1 MKSRIL
7 NPLFRVLAGIGAV
20 GAAGILLAFPPAPH
34 HLVYGLIRDELG
46 NPLNDPKAVVVLE
59 VNGTTVATTG
69 ISSVADKDGN
79 YRLNI
84 PLDSGVTA
92 QRYQI
97 SAQFP
102 AVPFRMRVKI
112 GTATYVPI
120 VMSGVSSLV
129 TSAGGISRVDLTL
142 GEDTD
147 GDGLPD
153 AWERALIAARG
164 GGRTLA
170 DIRPQDDDDGD
181 GMTNL
186 QEYLAGT
193 YAFDP
198 QDGFSLAI
206 RGIEADRTLL
216 EFTVIRGRTY
226 TLEASN
232 DMKNWSPVKFQL
244 GTSAEQEAYLA
255 TDVRPIRVSVG
266 PAADDAGKP
275 RYFKVMVH

>member
-1 MKSRIL
+1 MKTVVTTRWI
-7 NPLFRVLAGIGAV
+7 RGW
-20 GAAGILLAFPPAPH
+20 AGILGLGCAGFLMAFPPAPH
-34 HLVYGLIRDELG
+34 HLVYGLVRDELG
-46 NPLNDPKAVVVLE
+46 NPLDDPKAVVVLE
-59 VNGTTVATTG
+59 VNGTTVSTTK
-69 ISSVADKDGN
+69 ISAVADKDGN

-92 QRYQI
+92 QRYQV

-112 GTATYVPI
+112 GTVTYVPI
-120 VMSGVSSLV
+120 VMTGLSSLM

-142 GEDTD
+142 GEDAD

-153 AWERALIAARG
+153 AWERALIAAGG

-170 DIRPQDDDDGD
+170 DIRPQDDEDGD
-181 GMTNL
+181 GLTNL

-198 QDGFSLAI
+198 KDGFSLAI
-206 RGIEADRTLL
+206 RGVDAGRTLL
-216 EFTVIRGRTY
+216 EFTAIRGRTY

-244 GTSAEQEAYLA
+244 GTSPEQESFLA